1 MLDFKFNFYFK
12 FKDVISVISEL
23 CFIISDN
30 IFIFFI
36 CKCGI
41 DNLWFSD
48 INKIDRQFLSVIS
61 MEKFWRCYQ
70 VVVVKIEII
79 MLKQVKYFNFYCV
92 LFKDINEILMMF
104 ICIGEGGGWIFE
116 SDSII

>member
-48 INKIDRQFLSVIS
+48 INKIDR
-61 MEKFWRCYQ
+61 
-70 VVVVKIEII
+70 
-79 MLKQVKYFNFYCV
+79 
-92 LFKDINEILMMF
+92 
-104 ICIGEGGGWIFE
+104 
-116 SDSII
+116 